1 MVDRPVTGAED
12 MLDDALGVTVTP
24 ETTDELLD
32 RAEVHAANHSESASV
47 LSDLCVTVR
56 AWRDMALRTLR
67 GVVE

>member
-32 RAEVHAANHSESASV
+32 RAKAHAANHSESASV
-47 LSDLCVTVR
+47 LSDMCVTVR
-56 AWRDMALRTLR
+56 AWRDMALRALR